1 MPHVPVL
8 KDPTRRQAQAAHDI
22 IAGAINRQ
30 VTGRTG
36 RERQQSRD
44 QIIRDIQT
52 DPRLKDVKRA
62 SSHYARALERRNA
75 IVVARGSAPSQ
86 QDVLASLRR
95 IAGAR
100 TPGVKPLS
108 SRPVATPALA
118 GTRRQHLE
126 GLRQAALSYGSK
138 DAGGLTLSRRSQE
151 IRAGRAQARYA
162 RATNRYKAIPAPK
175 ARTVALGPASVNI
188 TPALTKLGAG
198 AAAAL
203 AQTSLNVGDI
213 GPRNFANAIGD
224 DVKQMGT
231 GAFVGL
237 YGLGQG
243 IYDQTVR
250 GDPRRLQELGTGTAK
265 GTYET
270 FRHPVRSA
278 QQDPLIT
285 ALTFAG
291 GIGAVGRIGG
301 ALARG
306 AGSTAASG
314 GLRGAL
320 ARAGSDVRPPIAYS
334 ADAARGGLKE
344 RSYSRDLIRKSVQ
357 VANDARREPL
367 RHPDGSVVTVTRRGR
382 EVPVLA
388 PKGVGGGTL
397 AEVERMGRKQA
408 DYAASAQQSAE
419 YHMRDAANKAFR
431 VSGLRGQHAK
441 DLVAMVVEGTVR
453 SEKTFRQDLQ
463 AYRDMVQGELTRHEA
478 GDKVFRTTRELREAT
493 AQVARIDRI
502 LADKRVEKQ
511 IPKIVALGQD
521 IGRRLNEGEGEAK
534 LLGMIDPARASRARL
549 IHPAVLH
556 MGAKHFDAD
565 EVRALHGPLLD
576 TAKAAVS
583 DARARHAA
591 IEQDITRL
599 EHERS
604 RAGGRHQVHR
614 GQSAESQR
622 IYKVGQHEFDTHAKA
637 AAYAKKHGGDVQT
650 VAKTIAESKRIGEI
664 SRLDRAIK
672 ARKEDLAKARDAV
685 KQAEKQ
691 HRHTEQRMPAHG
703 SLRRGNGDFITDA
716 EIADMLRATGR
727 DPRSVAYLPP
737 GTIGRSAFHRR
748 FNLSRPTI
756 AGGKGTRTG
765 EQFRRGLTGATAQT
779 VREQGVK
786 LAVTT
791 QKGRGVDRVISEHG
805 LTHPSGR
812 YFTGKEAE
820 EYAARVLDDTGERLT
835 PVRALPASA
844 DAEMHKLARGEQSP
858 TAMEN
863 LSSRLLNDRVNPGPG
878 AKNVVLVPS
887 ALVERLQKHAAPSSD
902 LVKVGQWIN
911 RPFRAA
917 VLPQPRWLAGNVVEP
932 AIRLTMKGSGLNVFG
947 LTADLVATHKI
958 LKTLRTSSDP
968 RLRHQAAQIEAQIGQ
983 GLFVG
988 ARGATVRRTLEE
1000 MPGHDAWGPMIAKL
1014 PIMRNML
1021 EMSRALGH
1029 GVMMPANLFFK
1040 ANRVIENVANR
1051 AEFGH
1056 TARRD
1061 MQSFTGSWTKS
1072 VALGQKAVE
1081 EAARG
1086 LTNTSTQRR
1095 YADSAYETLGKY
1107 TGFSPTMRALTQTIM
1122 PFIPWM
1128 LNATRFVFWTM
1139 PAHHTAKTA
1148 LLQQASQAME
1158 KDWEEIHRDT
1168 PPGNLRFAIPNG
1180 KGGWVDIARYTPW
1193 GAFTEAAGGGGG
1205 RSFTGQILPQLG
1217 GVTGALEGKDPFGRD
1232 LSAPPGEE
1240 PKPAAVAINSALEA
1254 MVPYVATARRLREGG
1269 ATGYSTST
1277 VLDPQTKPGTK
1288 HASALARTFSPL
1300 NPTYLRSPTGGGAA
1314 GPADARAVRRAQRSA
1329 AKAGASDAA
1338 LERAL
1343 RRARRASGG
1352 G

>member
-419 YHMRDAANKAFR
+419 YHMRDAANREFAVR
-431 VSGLRGQHAK
+431 GLRGQHAK
-441 DLVAMVVEGTVR
+441 DLVAMVAEGTIR
-453 SEKTFRQDLQ
+453 SEKTFGQDLR
-463 AYRDMVQGELTRHEA
+463 AYRDMVKGELARHER
-478 GDKVFRTTRELREAT
+478 GEKVFRTHREVKDAK

-511 IPKIVALGQD
+511 IPKIVATGQH
-521 IGRRLNEGEGEAK
+521 IGRRLNEGEMEAK
-534 LLGMIDPARASRARL
+534 LLGMMDPARADRARL
-549 IHPAVLH
+549 IHPAILH
-556 MGAKHFDAD
+556 MGAKHFTP
-565 EVRALHGPLLD
+565 EE
-576 TAKAAVS
+576 TAKLAASGV
-583 DARARHAA
+583 
-591 IEQDITRL
+591 DISEEAL
-599 EHERS
+599 
-604 RAGGRHQVHR
+604 
-614 GQSAESQR
+614 
-622 IYKVGQHEFDTHAKA
+622 
-637 AAYAKKHGGDVQT
+637 
-650 VAKTIAESKRIGEI
+650 
-664 SRLDRAIK
+664 
-672 ARKEDLAKARDAV
+672 
-685 KQAEKQ
+685 
-691 HRHTEQRMPAHG
+691 AHG
-703 SLRRGNGDFITDA
+703 ALRHRDGRFISNRDIGDA
-716 EIADMLRATGR
+716 LRAAGR
-727 DPRSVAYLPP
+727 DPHTVAYLPP
-737 GTIGRSAFHRR
+737 GAIGRSAFHRR

-756 AGGKGTRTG
+756 GGKGTRTG
-765 EQFRRGLTGATAQT
+765 EQFRRGLTTASAQT

-1000 MPGHDAWGPMIAKL
+1000 MPGHDAWGPMIARM